1 MTHFTGNVKDI
12 FVSYLQEFERL
23 RGKAIEYRSL
33 ARYKAVAYCQG

>member
-1 MTHFTGNVKDI
+1 MTRLAGNSKDV

-23 RGKAIEYRSL
+23 RGKVIEYRSL